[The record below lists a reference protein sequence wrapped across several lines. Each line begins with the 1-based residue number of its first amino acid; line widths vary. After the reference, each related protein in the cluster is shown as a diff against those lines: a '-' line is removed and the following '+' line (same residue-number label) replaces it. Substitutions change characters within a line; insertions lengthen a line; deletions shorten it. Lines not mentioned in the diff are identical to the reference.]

1 MLTWVDCLSLSE
13 LTADEIRAIARHE
26 HLSEMAA
33 LEMGSWLVEQPDGCR
48 VLKRMI
54 LDELEKA
61 AARNDLVGAA
71 RLKLV
76 MQHFSNTHPDNPGK
90 KPAA

>member
-13 LTADEIRAIARHE
+13 LTADEVHAIAEHE
-26 HLSEMAA
+26 HIGEMAA
-33 LEMGSWLVEQPDGCR
+33 LELGSWLAERPDGRR

-61 AARNDLVGAA
+61 VARNDLVGAA

-76 MQHFSNTHPDNPGK
+76 MQHFCDTHPENPRK
-90 KPAA
+90 RPIA

>member
-33 LEMGSWLVEQPDGCR
+33 LEMGSWLIEQPDGCR

-54 LDELEKA
+54 LDELENA
-61 AARNDLVGAA
+61 VARKDLVGAA

-76 MQHFSNTHPDNPGK
+76 MRHFCNTHPENPRK
-90 KPAA
+90 QPVA

>member
-13 LTADEIRAIARHE
+13 LTADEIRAIAKHE

-61 AARNDLVGAA
+61 EARKDPIATA

-76 MQHFSNTHPDNPGK
+76 MQHFCNTHPENPRK
-90 KPAA
+90 QPAA